1 MIVFLSERDVES
13 AIGMSGA
20 MEIVESAFRD
30 YALERATLLP
40 RMSETLPGT
49 AGMFRV
55 LGAYLPQQGMFGS
68 KTLTGFPGRRLD
80 SEVYF
85 TVLLFETATGALKSV
100 ISTNYLTGLRTGAA
114 SGVAARYLAR
124 PDAHTLGMVG
134 AGVQA
139 WHQAE
144 ALCAV
149 REVRT
154 AKVFSRNQQKAEKFA
169 ERMAKAFSIEAKAV
183 GSAEEAV
190 RQSDLV
196 VAATTSSQP
205 VIQGE
210 WLMPGAHVSGIGANT
225 RTKREL
231 DTSCFVGAKIVADS
245 RDQAI
250 AESGDLRE
258 AVESGAIS
266 AGSVYAELGEICAAQ
281 KPGRTS
287 EDEITIFK
295 SIGVALQDI
304 SVAAFLFE
312 TAQRRGIGTL
322 LDPFAAGSFLAENGI
337 AATSFTE

>member
-1 MIVFLSERDVES
+1 MIVFLSECDVEA
-13 AIGMSGA
+13 AIAMPEA
-20 MEIVESAFRD
+20 MEIVESAFCD
-30 YALERATLLP
+30 YALGQATLLP

-55 LGAYLPQQGMFGS
+55 LGAYLPRQGMFGS

-80 SEVYF
+80 GEVYF
-85 TVLLFETATGALKSV
+85 TILLFETATGALKSV
-100 ISTNYLTGLRTGAA
+100 VSTNYLTGLRTGAA
-114 SGVAARYLAR
+114 SGVAAKYLAL
-124 PDAHTLGMVG
+124 PNAHTLGMVG

-149 REVRT
+149 RDVHT
-154 AKVFSRNQQKAEKFA
+154 AKVFSRDRQKSEKFA
-169 ERMAKAFSIEAKAV
+169 ARMAQAFSIDAV
-183 GSAEEAV
+183 VVNSAEEAV
-190 RQSDLV
+190 RESDLV
-196 VAATTSSQP
+196 VAATTASEP
-205 VIQGE
+205 VIQGA

-231 DTSCFVGAKIVADS
+231 DASCFAVAKIVADS
-245 RDQAI
+245 REQAI

-258 AVESGAIS
+258 AVESGAIT
-266 AGSVYAELGEICAAQ
+266 ADAVYAELGEVCAGQ

-304 SVAAFLFE
+304 SVAAYLFDI
-312 TAQRRGIGTL
+312 AQRRGIGTL
-322 LDPFAAGSFLAENGI
+322 LDPFAASGYLAENTV
-337 AATSFTE
+337 ATSV